1 MRSYILEETNWR
13 MLKDQRP
20 EVVVLPWG
28 ATEAH
33 NYHLPYGTDNYI
45 AARLAAE
52 CAKKAGKKGVNVMV
66 LPTLPFGVNTGQ
78 PDILLDMN
86 MNPGTQFMILKD
98 ILTVLNRQMIRKFV
112 ILNTHGGNDFKQHI
126 RELNLLFPEMLLTQC
141 NWFKIPGS
149 EQFFDDM
156 GEHAGETETS
166 LMMYLYPELVMP
178 LEAAGSGKAK
188 KFRIE
193 ALNQGWAWAE
203 REWSKVTQD
212 TGIGNPAMATVEKG
226 EKFFQ
231 FLAEKISDFLVQ
243 LAKADLDDLYK

>member
-1 MRSYILEETNWR
+1 MIKE
-13 MLKDQRP
+13 QRP

-45 AARLAAE
+45 AAKLAAE
-52 CAKKAGKKGVNVMV
+52 CARMAAEKGSKVMV

-78 PDILLDMN
+78 PDIWLDMN
-86 MNPGTQFMILKD
+86 LNPGTQFLILKD

-126 RELNLLFPEMLLTQC
+126 RELNLLFPGMLLTQC

-149 EQFFDDM
+149 EQFFEDM

-166 LMMYLYPELVMP
+166 LMMYLYPELVLP
-178 LEAAGSGKAK
+178 LEAAGSGQAK
-188 KFRIE
+188 KFRID

-203 REWSKVTQD
+203 REWSKVTKD
-212 TGIGNPAMATVEKG
+212 TGIGNPAKATAEKG
-226 EKFFQ
+226 EKFFH
-231 FLAEKISDFLVQ
+231 FLSGKISDFLVQ
-243 LAKADLDDLYK
+243 LANADLEDLYK